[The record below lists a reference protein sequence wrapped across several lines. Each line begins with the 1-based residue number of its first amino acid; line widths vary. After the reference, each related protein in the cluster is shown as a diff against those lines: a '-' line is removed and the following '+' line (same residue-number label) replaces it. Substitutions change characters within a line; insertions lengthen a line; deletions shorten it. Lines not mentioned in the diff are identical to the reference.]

1 MRYWI
6 AIYKIM
12 KLILLFSLC
21 FILCCVA
28 LLFYWSKFIRKSVD
42 AALNAVGWDI
52 EEVLDE

>member
-1 MRYWI
+1 MKYWI

-28 LLFYWSKFIRKSVD
+28 LLFFWSKFIRKSVD